1 MYNMLQ
7 SCTNCIFNIWLLQG
21 QGIYVVKMLQAK
33 AEYETLNDTARHE
46 MQLTA

>member
-1 MYNMLQ
+1 LVIARAGYCKDVA
-7 SCTNCIFNIWLLQG
+7 SI
-21 QGIYVVKMLQAK
+21 VKMLQAK